1 MTVRK
6 RIATN
11 RAKHARQRAA
21 ADQLDVELTTIV
33 KNALETGEATWQEIA
48 EWLGVSK
55 ARVYQ
60 IRDGRR

>member
-6 RIATN
+6 RIEAN
-11 RAKHARQRAA
+11 RVKHARHKQS
-21 ADQLDVELTTIV
+21 ADQLDTELTAIV
-33 KNALETGEATWQEIA
+33 KGALEAGEATWKEIA
-48 EWLGVSK
+48 DWLGVSK